1 MARASLVEVMDA
13 DHVRTARAKGLR
25 EAVVMRRH
33 ALRAALPPVLGL
45 VSVSVALMVTN
56 VILIETAFNLP
67 GFFHQ
72 AHVGQFLGELGH
84 LPSPEVVQALI
95 LEAAVLI
102 SVTMLIADLLL
113 ARLDPQVR
121 TLR

>member
-1 MARASLVEVMDA
+1 MRGDYRQRSTAVQYSTALVQG
-13 DHVRTARAKGLR
+13 RCRGLR

-67 GFFHQ
+67 GFFRQ
-72 AHVGQFLGELGH
+72 AHVG
-84 LPSPEVVQALI
+84 
-95 LEAAVLI
+95 
-102 SVTMLIADLLL
+102 
-113 ARLDPQVR
+113 R
-121 TLR
+121 